1 MEVRFDIKE
10 FGYTKI
16 GDLWFKID
24 GNKTDKRN
32 EFLLEIKPPDLDDWS
47 DIIGYYFVYE
57 TINEYEGKNK
67 YTEYVNCFEEI
78 ANKLCTE
85 KDLYLFN
92 LNINKEFKDVDKE
105 LLKNCFE
112 EIANK
117 LCTEKDLYLFNL
129 NINKE
134 FKDVDKE
141 LLKNYFLEINEIIIN
156 KVKMCFKYHLKE
168 NSDDK
173 NNSDNESDDENN
185 SDNESNESCD

>member
-105 LLKNCFE
+105 LLKN
-112 EIANK
+112 
-117 LCTEKDLYLFNL
+117 
-129 NINKE
+129 
-134 FKDVDKE
+134 
-141 LLKNYFLEINEIIIN
+141 YFLEINEIIIN